1 MRSTRGATSS
11 SRSATLLLVA
21 NGRLLDRVASLQCSG
36 VWRLESA
43 RDGREALTRIDAAP
57 PAMLLAN
64 AKLPTPGP
72 NGFDLCRQLRA
83 LSPDSCSILVL
94 LHPSTEARLSAFQ
107 ASADDCLEEPLDA
120 RELAARANALAR
132 RCDLPLPFAVRG
144 DSTPPVSRPSLLV
157 HRRAAILARRYGLSP
172 KQEQIVALV
181 GSGLGV
187 KDVAPAC
194 GCLDSTVRTHLR
206 RIGAK
211 LECTGTREILIRLFS
226 VEG

>member
-1 MRSTRGATSS
+1 MRPIRSAISS

-21 NGRLLDRVASLQCSG
+21 NGRLRDRVASLQCSD
-36 VWRLESA
+36 VWKLDSA

-57 PAMLLAN
+57 PALLLAN
-64 AKLPTPGP
+64 ARLPTPGP

-94 LHPSTEARLSAFQ
+94 LQASTEARLSAFQ

-132 RCDLPLPFAVRG
+132 RCDLPLPFTVR
-144 DSTPPVSRPSLLV
+144 DDTAPASRPSVLV
-157 HRRAAILARRYGLSP
+157 HQRAAILARRYGLSP

-211 LECTGTREILIRLFS
+211 LECAGTREILIRLFS
-226 VEG
+226 VEA